1 MCASARLREDVEF
14 ELGQISH
21 LLEVHRGL
29 ITREVSSAPS
39 NVELSALAMMLHSF
53 YSGVENIFK
62 RISLETGVE
71 RPRGENWHRALLD
84 SMLQRIGGRAVA
96 ISIETH
102 EALGDYLAFRH
113 VVRNAYSFD
122 LDWEKLAPL
131 VASCDPTFKRLSEEL
146 RQFMDSESQSKSSQ

>member
-1 MCASARLREDVEF
+1 MCASDRLREDVEF
-14 ELGQISH
+14 ELGQIGH

-29 ITREVSSAPS
+29 IIREVSSAPNS
-39 NVELSALAMMLHSF
+39 VELSALAMMLHSF

-62 RISLETGVE
+62 RISLETRVE

-84 SMLQRIGGRAVA
+84 SMLQPIGGRASV
-96 ISIETH
+96 ISLETH
-102 EALGDYLAFRH
+102 ELLGDYLAFRH

-131 VASCDPTFKRLSEEL
+131 VANCDPTFKRLSEEL
-146 RQFMDSESQSKSSQ
+146 RQFLDFENPSKSGQ